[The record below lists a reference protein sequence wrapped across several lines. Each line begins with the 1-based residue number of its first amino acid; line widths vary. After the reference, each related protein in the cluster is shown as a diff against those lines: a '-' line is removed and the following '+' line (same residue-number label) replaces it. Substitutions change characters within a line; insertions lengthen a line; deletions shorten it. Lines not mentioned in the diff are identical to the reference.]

1 MASKLGTTTP
11 EEIANSLAAMSTPF
25 KSDSKALGGSKK
37 IVKDVVKKE
46 ISRPLDDLSN
56 FFAGIDK
63 SLINLVVFAKK
74 SFGLQEKEQK
84 REDKDFVGPMPST
97 KMIRTGK
104 ETLVDTDKDSKE
116 ESKNVLGGML
126 TSLKDAFQE
135 VDFGEKMKALLFIGG
150 LALFLTYKEA
160 IIKALTPLVKLVMGI
175 VDILGVKGTLALLFG
190 TIITI
195 KLLPV
200 IKAAKDIALYLGG
213 FLPSFKTL
221 KRAFRLMR
229 VFIRRTLPRQ
239 LASAYKSGAFTKALK
254 LLSFA
259 FKALRLMMTATL
271 YPAIISMVST
281 LAAAMGPIL
290 GPIIIIAAIAAGIAA
305 VLFSIKS
312 GFDTFKQSLEDGDGM
327 LVAIGKGIA
336 DFAITLA
343 TLPITL
349 IKKLVGFIAGLF
361 GFDDFKAKL
370 DKFSFKDMIKNAF
383 FGFIGSFVKV
393 IKAIAKGAA
402 AALAAIAP
410 GGKTPQAEFSRVY
423 NEVMQGG
430 KGKLKV
436 ENADLE
442 ATDTDG
448 QPELTEKEVEDKI
461 KEDTKDLSLLDKK
474 ILADRNKDKM
484 LLDFRTD
491 EKVLRDYYFDIEQEK
506 KRADFKIKAQE
517 NKDFLA
523 LSIPERKMFKLNEA
537 NQLAATKLNPEAA
550 MNEILIK
557 QGDRIDQSTNVKHET
572 HVSGDLAADNNEAS
586 QRLINSFGG
595 SHLPR

>member
-1 MASKLGTTTP
+1 MASALGT
-11 EEIANSLAAMSTPF
+11 ISNSDFFSALKEMTPF
-25 KSDSKALGGSKK
+25 QSDSKALGGSKK

-46 ISRPLDDLSN
+46 VSKPLNDLSS
-56 FFAGIDK
+56 FFAGIDR

-84 REDKDFVGPMPST
+84 RENKKDIGPMPGT
-97 KMIRTGK
+97 NRIRTGK
-104 ETLVDTDKDSKE
+104 ETLVDTDVKGDKKPILSTLKE
-116 ESKNVLGGML
+116 SFDN
-126 TSLKDAFQE
+126 
-135 VDFGEKMKALLFIGG
+135 VDFGEKMTALLFIGG
-150 LALFLTYKEA
+150 LSLFLKYKEA

-175 VDILGVKGTLALLFG
+175 IDVIGVEGTLMTLFG
-190 TIITI
+190 IIVGI
-195 KLLPV
+195 KLFPV
-200 IKAAKDIALYLGG
+200 ISAATGVVTYLAKN

-221 KRAFRLMR
+221 KDTFKNMNK
-229 VFIRRTLPRQ
+229 FIKNKLIPGI
-239 LASAYKSGAFTKALK
+239 AKSYKKSKFKKILK
-254 LLSFA
+254 LLGGA
-259 FKALRLMMTATL
+259 FSKLRFLLTATL

-327 LVAIGKGIA
+327 LLAIGKGIA

-361 GFDDFKAKL
+361 GFDGIKEKL

-423 NEVMQGG
+423 NEIMQGG
-430 KGKLKV
+430 SGQSKIEKS
-436 ENADLE
+436 DLE
-442 ATDTDG
+442 KTDTDSE
-448 QPELTEKEVEDKI
+448 PELTENEVAKAIDKGEIQAIKKGSLATMIGRSNAPDNAFDYFNDDVLDDHFADSSIKKSKLLKEQADMSKRLMIDENQNREARKSI
-461 KEDTKDLSLLDKK
+461 AARQTAMINSNNNQNYLSSNY
-474 ILADRNKDKM
+474 IM
-484 LLDFRTD
+484 
-491 EKVLRDYYFDIEQEK
+491 
-506 KRADFKIKAQE
+506 
-517 NKDFLA
+517 
-523 LSIPERKMFKLNEA
+523 EA
-537 NQLAATKLNPEAA
+537 
-550 MNEILIK
+550 
-557 QGDRIDQSTNVKHET
+557 
-572 HVSGDLAADNNEAS
+572 DLAAGNSEGSQNLVNNVY
-586 QRLINSFGG
+586 N
-595 SHLPR
+595 PPK